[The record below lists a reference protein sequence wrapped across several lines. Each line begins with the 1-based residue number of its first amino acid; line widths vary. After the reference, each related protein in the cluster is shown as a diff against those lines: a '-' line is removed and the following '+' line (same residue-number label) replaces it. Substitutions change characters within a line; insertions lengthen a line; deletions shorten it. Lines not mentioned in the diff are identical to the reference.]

1 MKRAKASAIVGR
13 MKTTIDIPPGE
24 LRAVVKNTGAK
35 SRAEAVLV
43 AVKEFNRRRKLAALA
58 DRLKGSLPNFMTL
71 EDLKAMREDGRWE
84 VAK

>member
-1 MKRAKASAIVGR
+1 MKRAKAFDIVSR
-13 MKTTIDIPPGE
+13 MKTTIDIPPSE

-35 SRAEAVLV
+35 TRAEAVLM

-58 DRLKGSLPNFMTL
+58 DRLKGSLPNFMSL

-84 VAK
+84 AAK